1 VVEYC
6 DGWLPRFRPDFDA
19 KNQVARLR
27 RAAEAAGRDFGTLS
41 ITVFRPPP
49 DAATLAAFREAGI
62 QRVLLEVPDLGRD
75 EILRVLDGYAP
86 LLA

>member
-1 VVEYC
+1 
-6 DGWLPRFRPDFDA
+6 
-19 KNQVARLR
+19 
-27 RAAEAAGRDFGTLS
+27 
-41 ITVFRPPP
+41 VFRPPP